1 MQPHGRSGH
10 GAQLIEFPSGRRVG
24 PAGPEP
30 GPRAPRTVS
39 LRTLEASV
47 GAPASVVLRT
57 LASMGNEI
65 ERRSRLERVVA
76 VERRRFWGRRY
87 LTTEVLELEPTAIR
101 SHWLTGPV
109 EAVEESIECVQVAV
123 DRSELTWRGSFAA
136 RDGLRGR
143 LASIAVRW
151 ALQGDRQRVFTAAR
165 RIAQARF
172 ALNRANAIRRSGHP
186 AGSGL
191 PGGLSRDLEVVRSSE
206 GVAPDEPIA

>member
-1 MQPHGRSGH
+1 VAPR
-10 GAQLIEFPSGRRVG
+10 
-24 PAGPEP
+24 PEE
-30 GPRAPRTVS
+30 GEPRPPRTVT

-57 LASMGNEI
+57 LVSMGNEV

-76 VERRRFWGRRY
+76 VERRTFSGRRY

-109 EAVEESIECVQVAV
+109 GAVEESIECVQVAV
-123 DRSELTWRGSFAA
+123 DRSELTWRGSFEW

-151 ALQGDRQRVFTAAR
+151 ALQRDRRRVLTGAR
-165 RIAQARF
+165 RIAEARF

-191 PGGLSRDLEVVRSSE
+191 LGVLSRDLEVVRSSE
-206 GVAPDEPIA
+206 GASPDEPIA